1 MSHII
6 APTFPLRIDQETGS
20 YESHGVTDL
29 TKVVNQNIKMVLL
42 TCPGEKLFNL
52 EFGVGLRN
60 YLFKNDTEMIFGSDG
75 LLPLRENIISQFS
88 KFLPQLTIEE
98 LKINISSDKNLL
110 SIKISYFVKHNEL
123 SGEFDLTI
131 DEVDNNVI

>member
-1 MSHII
+1 
-6 APTFPLRIDQETGS
+6 
-20 YESHGVTDL
+20 
-29 TKVVNQNIKMVLL
+29 
-42 TCPGEKLFNL
+42 
-52 EFGVGLRN
+52 
-60 YLFKNDTEMIFGSDG
+60 MIFGSDG